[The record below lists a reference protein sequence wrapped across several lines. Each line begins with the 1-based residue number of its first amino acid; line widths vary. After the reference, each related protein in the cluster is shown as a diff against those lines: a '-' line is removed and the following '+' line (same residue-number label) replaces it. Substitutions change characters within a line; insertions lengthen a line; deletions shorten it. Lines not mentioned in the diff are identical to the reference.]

1 MTATPPAPG
10 SHAVR
15 FPKENNA
22 NITKIYFIFSPV
34 CNKDSTTKTRL
45 KSLPKTSSYKAKYV
59 NGIKIFMALIKSTAN
74 NIKTTTENIIAL
86 IGDVAELT

>member
-1 MTATPPAPG
+1 M
-10 SHAVR
+10 
-15 FPKENNA
+15 
-22 NITKIYFIFSPV
+22 
-34 CNKDSTTKTRL
+34 RL
-45 KSLPKTSSYKAKYV
+45 KSTPKTPNHKAKYV